1 MAQGRVDER
10 AGSGAFQ
17 QPAALAPCLARASM
31 GAGFGFVGRA
41 GRGGGPAATMVP
53 KILPLFRKCGIPAQ
67 SVGRLGCPGTPFFH
81 GRHTTG
87 VGSADVGQRPVGPA
101 PPGWRSELLVGC
113 REEILVG
120 PAVLDFVGTP
130 GEFQAFGK
138 GQFVKFSRKNPPR
151 RKSHFLNAVL
161 RYQTW

>member
-1 MAQGRVDER
+1 
-10 AGSGAFQ
+10 
-17 QPAALAPCLARASM
+17 
-31 GAGFGFVGRA
+31 
-41 GRGGGPAATMVP
+41 
-53 KILPLFRKCGIPAQ
+53 
-67 SVGRLGCPGTPFFH
+67 
-81 GRHTTG
+81 
-87 VGSADVGQRPVGPA
+87 
-101 PPGWRSELLVGC
+101 LVGC

-130 GEFQAFGK
+130 GGFQAFGK